1 MLRSVR
7 EIAVGGRLVARRERG
22 AAGPII
28 TLGPR
33 LCRTRGVA
41 IGAIQTGGL
50 GRAMQILERDLTG
63 EPGER
68 GVIVA
73 HAERGFSH
81 DGAGWQ
87 RIVELLCDII
97 GGALVA
103 ALIGKPGVGEQRFE
117 PFLGIERRFRSEAR
131 AGEQRARL
139 SVAAPTAQPGRSEE
153 HTSELQSLMRISYA
167 VF

>member
-1 MLRSVR
+1 MFFFFFKQKTAYEMRISDWSSDVCSSDL
-7 EIAVGGRLVARRERG
+7 
-22 AAGPII
+22 
-28 TLGPR
+28 
-33 LCRTRGVA
+33 
-41 IGAIQTGGL
+41 QTGGL

-103 ALIGKPGVGEQRFE
+103 ALIGKPGGGEQRFE
-117 PFLGIERRFRSEAR
+117 PFLGIERRFCQRAR

-139 SVAAPTAQPGRSEE
+139 SVAARERKSTRRNSRHSCAPPTP
-153 HTSELQSLMRISYA
+153 
-167 VF
+167 

>member
-73 HAERGFSH
+73 HAQRGFSH
-81 DGAGWQ
+81 GGAGWP
-87 RIVELLCDII
+87 RS
-97 GGALVA
+97 G
-103 ALIGKPGVGEQRFE
+103 
-117 PFLGIERRFRSEAR
+117 ERRVGKECVSTCRNRWS
-131 AGEQRARL
+131 
-139 SVAAPTAQPGRSEE
+139 PY
-153 HTSELQSLMRISYA
+153 H
-167 VF
+167 